1 MVRNVSG
8 NATARGPAN
17 GGEMLGC
24 DEAASVLAVPPAVL
38 RGWAQ
43 RLSFP
48 ENVGTPDAPRFR
60 RSEVEALRA
69 ALDRTHS
76 VEGAIRAA
84 RERLG
89 GGGAPSP

>member
-8 NATARGPAN
+8 HATDRGPAN
-17 GGEMLGC
+17 GGETLGC
-24 DEAASVLAVPPAVL
+24 DEAASVLAVSPAVL
-38 RGWAQ
+38 RNWAE

-48 ENVGTPDAPRFR
+48 EDVGTPDAPRFR

-69 ALDRTHS
+69 TLGQAHS

-84 RERLG
+84 QERLG